1 MALEQIMRKQPKS
14 RLKRKQERQKQR
26 HIILLMTD
34 LPKVMCGILA
44 GSEELKVAAVEKVV
58 AKENNQEFSTCSSLI
73 VH

>member
-1 MALEQIMRKQPKS
+1 MRKQQKS

-34 LPKVMCGILA
+34 LPKVLFGILA

-58 AKENNQEFSTCSSLI
+58 ANENNQEFSTCSSLI

>member
-1 MALEQIMRKQPKS
+1 MALEQIMRKQQKS

-26 HIILLMTD
+26 RIILLMTD
-34 LPKVMCGILA
+34 LPKVLCGILA

-58 AKENNQEFSTCSSLI
+58 AKENNHEFSTCSSLI